1 MHTVCFPFLHP
12 SSAPKRYNA
21 SMQINEHLELGKI
34 NYLIIDRVTTPGLFL
49 RALDDKDVLLPN
61 QYVTDNMKP
70 GNEIEVFLYTDSEDR
85 IVATTLTP
93 NAMLNQFGFFEV
105 VDTTKFGAFVD
116 WGLPK
121 DLFVP
126 RSAQKIQFNIGDKRI
141 LYVTYDEQ
149 THRLIGEEKIT
160 RHLSHQVSGLHTN
173 SEVDL
178 FVIAR
183 TPMGFK
189 VIVDHQYEGM
199 LFHNELF
206 EEVKTGDRKKGYV
219 KNIRGDGNLDVSLQP
234 IGAKKNDA
242 ASEKVIK
249 LLVENNGILPYN
261 YKSDSQLIKNSFG
274 LSKKNFKRALTQLQ
288 NDGKIEVKETG
299 IYLKR

>member
-1 MHTVCFPFLHP
+1 
-12 SSAPKRYNA
+12 
-21 SMQINEHLELGKI
+21 MQINDHLELGRI
-34 NYLIIDRVTTPGLFL
+34 NRLIIDRSTVPGLFL

-61 QYVTDNMKP
+61 QYVTENMELES
-70 GNEIEVFLYTDSEDR
+70 EIEVFHYTDSEDR
-85 IVATTLTP
+85 LVATTLTP
-93 NAMLNQFGFFEV
+93 RAMLSQFGFFEV
-105 VDTTKFGAFVD
+105 VDTTRFGAFVD

-160 RHLSHQVSGLHTN
+160 KHLTHQVSGLHTN

-178 FVIAR
+178 LVIAK

-206 EEVKTGDRKKGYV
+206 EEVKTGDSKKGYV
-219 KNIRGDGNLDVSLQP
+219 KNIRSDGNLDISLQP
-234 IGAKKNDA
+234 IGAKKSDA
-242 ASEKVIK
+242 ASEKVMA

-261 YKSDSQLIKNSFG
+261 YKSDAELIKNTFA

-288 NDGKIEVKETG
+288 NDGKIEIKETG
-299 IYLKR
+299 IYLKS

>member
-1 MHTVCFPFLHP
+1 
-12 SSAPKRYNA
+12 
-21 SMQINEHLELGKI
+21 MQINENLELGVI
-34 NYLIIDRVTTPGLFL
+34 NRLIVDRSTVPGLFL
-49 RALDDKDVLLPN
+49 RALDEKDVLLPN
-61 QYVTDNMKP
+61 QYVTDEM
-70 GNEIEVFLYTDSEDR
+70 EIGSELDVFLYTDSEDR

-93 NAMLNQFGFFEV
+93 KAMLGQFGFFEV
-105 VDTTKFGAFVD
+105 VDTTRFGAFVD

-126 RSAQKIQFNIGDKRI
+126 RSAQKVQFNVGDRRI
-141 LYVTYDEQ
+141 LYITYDEQ

-160 RHLSHQVSGLHTN
+160 KHLSHQVSDLHTN

-178 FVIAR
+178 LVMAR

-206 EEVKTGDRKKGYV
+206 EKLYTGDSKKGYV
-219 KNIRGDGNLDVSLQP
+219 KNVRKDGNLDISLQP
-234 IGAKKNDA
+234 IGAKKGDA
-242 ASEKVIK
+242 ASEKVMA
-249 LLVENNGILPYN
+249 LLLENDGILPYN
-261 YKSDSQLIKNSFG
+261 YKSDAELIKNTFA

-288 NDGKIEVKETG
+288 EEGKIEVKDTG
-299 IYLKR
+299 IYKKS

>member
-1 MHTVCFPFLHP
+1 
-12 SSAPKRYNA
+12 
-21 SMQINEHLELGKI
+21 MQINDHLELGRI
-34 NYLIIDRVTTPGLFL
+34 NRLIIDRSTVPGLFL

-61 QYVTDNMKP
+61 QYVTENMELES
-70 GNEIEVFLYTDSEDR
+70 EIEVFLYTDSEDR
-85 IVATTLTP
+85 LVATTLTP
-93 NAMLNQFGFFEV
+93 RAMLSQFGFFEV
-105 VDTTKFGAFVD
+105 VDTTRFGAFVD

-160 RHLSHQVSGLHTN
+160 KHLTHQVSGLHTN

-178 FVIAR
+178 LVIAK

-206 EEVKTGDRKKGYV
+206 EEVKTGDSKKGYV
-219 KNIRGDGNLDVSLQP
+219 KNIRSDGNLDISLQP
-234 IGAKKNDA
+234 IGAKKSDA
-242 ASEKVIK
+242 ASEKVMA

-261 YKSDSQLIKNSFG
+261 YKSDAELIKNTFA

-288 NDGKIEVKETG
+288 NDGKIEIKETG
-299 IYLKR
+299 IYLKS